1 MAVFSSNA
9 QKSLE
14 IQMSKLYGNMNL
26 SVGYNPEQHK
36 VINKSLLNQII
47 SSKEIIQS
55 SSVLIN
61 HLHVDGLDSSLYTLG
76 VGNDPLVKS
85 HYHFSRNIQ
94 GNEVIINQT
103 LAQTLNLTEGK
114 TLLLEN
120 KKFTIKE
127 IIADSNSGGTTSA
140 ILIVPWGTLK
150 KIEFQKTGIL
160 NEATYVLIQTAE
172 KTDNYELAN
181 SIHRIDQELRID
193 IAEQD
198 PFLQKNMKSLRFLII
213 TISFLILL
221 VTSLIII
228 SNLQA
233 FMYKYKH
240 EFAVMRS
247 FGAKSTDLF
256 KIILL
261 QSSLLN
267 ICGATLGYIVSLI
280 FNTVSQQGLQKI
292 FSESLA
298 TTQFNHGYALV
309 TTLISM
315 VFVECFML
323 IPAYRST
330 KILPLKIMQDNE
342 QNEFTSK
349 QGLSKAGK
357 IFCITGIVVMIWA
370 KVMMNGG
377 DTQTLGIAV
386 AIILTMV
393 GLFLL
398 FPVYLPQ
405 LLSFTLLPI
414 RKSLGNYSFIAV
426 KNTIPQ
432 IRKNTF
438 IILII
443 AVTMVITIFGASLMK
458 TIQNN
463 EQSYLESQYPTNIVI
478 SNRAGKN
485 LNENYK
491 KLVKDIK
498 QIPGV
503 EGASTVSVANSAS
516 LIKNNKKTDFVYSF
530 TDLNEMANQ
539 GLLPHITQTQENNI
553 IITKKIAK
561 EHNLNLHETM
571 KINIYPDF
579 KDATNTSTVSAKI
592 AGIYDQL
599 PGTFADA
606 YVDWGEQNF
615 LTNYTIVERVF
626 ISTVDPN
633 TNKVVVALEELKQKY
648 AGLQVDTLTN
658 SLEQSNKSFYQRWAI
673 FITVIIVILL
683 SVMLGVF
690 STLISNVYSKRKEFA
705 ILRNLSVTGKGIVQ
719 IILTQV
725 ILYIVLGV
733 CIGFIV
739 GIALLYGLKFID
751 LTAIRINYLAI
762 ISVTAV
768 LLISSFIIFVPYG
781 RHLSKRNLPKELAEK
796 S

>member
-1 MAVFSSNA
+1 
-9 QKSLE
+9 
-14 IQMSKLYGNMNL
+14 
-26 SVGYNPEQHK
+26 
-36 VINKSLLNQII
+36 
-47 SSKEIIQS
+47 
-55 SSVLIN
+55 
-61 HLHVDGLDSSLYTLG
+61 
-76 VGNDPLVKS
+76 
-85 HYHFSRNIQ
+85 
-94 GNEVIINQT
+94 
-103 LAQTLNLTEGK
+103 
-114 TLLLEN
+114 
-120 KKFTIKE
+120 
-127 IIADSNSGGTTSA
+127 
-140 ILIVPWGTLK
+140 
-150 KIEFQKTGIL
+150 
-160 NEATYVLIQTAE
+160 
-172 KTDNYELAN
+172 
-181 SIHRIDQELRID
+181 
-193 IAEQD
+193 
-198 PFLQKNMKSLRFLII
+198 
-213 TISFLILL
+213 
-221 VTSLIII
+221 
-228 SNLQA
+228 
-233 FMYKYKH
+233 
-240 EFAVMRS
+240 
-247 FGAKSTDLF
+247 
-256 KIILL
+256 
-261 QSSLLN
+261 
-267 ICGATLGYIVSLI
+267 
-280 FNTVSQQGLQKI
+280 
-292 FSESLA
+292 
-298 TTQFNHGYALV
+298 
-309 TTLISM
+309 
-315 VFVECFML
+315 
-323 IPAYRST
+323 
-330 KILPLKIMQDNE
+330 
-342 QNEFTSK
+342 
-349 QGLSKAGK
+349 
-357 IFCITGIVVMIWA
+357 
-370 KVMMNGG
+370 
-377 DTQTLGIAV
+377 
-386 AIILTMV
+386 MV

-571 KINIYPDF
+571 EINIYPDF
-579 KDATNTSTVSAKI
+579 KDATNTSTVFAKI

-606 YVDWGEQNF
+606 YVDWGEPNF

-633 TNKVVVALEELKQKY
+633 PNKVVVSLEELKQKY

-725 ILYIVLGV
+725 VLYIVLGV

-751 LTAIRINYLAI
+751 LTAIRVNYLAI